1 MAGLSAQEELIVL
14 RKRARRRLVGAVVL
28 VCVATTV
35 LWKVVGRVQE
45 QPMKPESVLVV
56 GVTASGA
63 QAKPAAAPASA
74 SLVASAPADASADTT
89 VLPESLSTVNK
100 PVAPQ
105 ARAEAS
111 AAAAHRERPTQASA
125 PAARHKADVRAHDN
139 AQPKPATRA
148 DAPPAER
155 KAKPKPGHK
164 APDPAA
170 ILEGRSDGADAPD
183 QPAASDGGRSVIQLA
198 ALSDPA
204 KADALRAKLSQLG
217 VDAHFS
223 KVQTSKG
230 TATRV
235 RVGPF
240 ASKQEAATV
249 LKKLSRAGVS
259 GIIVSVH
266 NQ

>member
-56 GVTASGA
+56 GVPASGA

-74 SLVASAPADASADTT
+74 PLVASAPDEASAATA
-89 VLPESLSTVNK
+89 LPESLSTVNK
-100 PVAPQ
+100 PVATP
-105 ARAEAS
+105 ARADAS
-111 AAAAHRERPTQASA
+111 AAAPHRARAVQASA
-125 PAARHKADVRAHDN
+125 PAAKHKAEARARDNAQQKPSARADAQPAEPKPQPKPRHKAV
-139 AQPKPATRA
+139 
-148 DAPPAER
+148 
-155 KAKPKPGHK
+155 
-164 APDPAA
+164 DPAA
-170 ILEGRSDGADAPD
+170 ILDGRADGTDAPD
-183 QPAASDGGRSVIQLA
+183 QPAANDGGRSVIQLA